1 MQRAN
6 KLFGKEIVEQATGE
20 KQGTVR
26 DLVLDSEALSIVALL
41 VGGMIGRDRVVR
53 WDSVVSVGDVVVIG
67 NEAPLVKLGDDPKV
81 ADLREKGHQV
91 TGTEIITEEGEK
103 IGTVSDL
110 FVDDRGEVVGYEVK
124 GGTISDLRGRKFLPM
139 EKVRAAGK
147 DAIIASDP
155 DLPPLK
161 DAEEE

>member
-6 KLFGKEIVEQATGE
+6 KLFGKEVVEQATGE
-20 KQGTVR
+20 KQGTVH
-26 DLVLDSEALSIVALL
+26 DLVLDSKALSFIALL

-53 WDSVVSVGDVVVIG
+53 WNSVVSVGDVVVIG
-67 NEAPLVKLGDDPKV
+67 DEAPLAKLGDDPEV
-81 ADLREKGHQV
+81 AHLHEKGHRV
-91 TGTEIITEEGEK
+91 TGTEIISEEGEK
-103 IGTVSDL
+103 LGTVSDL
-110 FVDDRGEVVGYEVK
+110 FVDDRGRVIGYEVS
-124 GGTISDLRGRKFLPM
+124 GGTISDLRGRKFLPV

-155 DLPPLK
+155 ELSPLK